1 MPCGDLSLAL
11 KLLDRAVYSTGV
23 LGGLALGKLA
33 YDLYSVGVGVNSALQ
48 CDGVGVNGIHLDE

>member
-1 MPCGDLSLAL
+1 MSLAL